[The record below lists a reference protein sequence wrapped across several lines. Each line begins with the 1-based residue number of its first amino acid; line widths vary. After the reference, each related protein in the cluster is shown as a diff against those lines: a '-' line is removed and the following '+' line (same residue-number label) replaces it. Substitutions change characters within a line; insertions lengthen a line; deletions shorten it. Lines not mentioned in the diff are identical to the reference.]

1 MVAEMRAVRVR
12 AGRGRSKQSCNQQL
26 QPRAHIDWL
35 DKREHAAVVGY
46 LGRLGQ
52 SASVPDRQT
61 ASAPCPVATHPRPH
75 AHGSRRA
82 RSRACRRRGS
92 GACTSCPPRP
102 RVGSGRAAPPRPN
115 GFLTVNPNAFLTVAP
130 NGLFGFG
137 VERARAAAGSRP
149 GLWVGMEL
157 LDHSDG
163 LVQAEL
169 DGVRYFELET
179 GGEAGLL
186 SVYVRGAGGGGL
198 FALPVGAGV
207 CVHGRFHP
215 PLLHSQ
221 QSNSLSLV
229 AGMGARRWRWAGHA
243 VFVRPQQLLLEH
255 DGWNPTGRG
264 QPSSVY

>member
-1 MVAEMRAVRVR
+1 LVAEMRAVRVR

-61 ASAPCPVATHPRPH
+61 ASAPGPVATHPRPH

-186 SVYVRGAGGGGL
+186 SVYVRGGG
-198 FALPVGAGV
+198 AV
-207 CVHGRFHP
+207 CAACRGWRVRAREVP
-215 PLLHSQ
+215 PPPPPQPAKQ
-221 QSNSLSLV
+221 QSEPGRGDGRATLAV
-229 AGMGARRWRWAGHA
+229 GRARRVCAAAAAAARA
-243 VFVRPQQLLLEH
+243 
-255 DGWNPTGRG
+255 
-264 QPSSVY
+264 